1 MALLVSRSAGAIR
14 GENFG
19 RVNEEHFFVFEMMAR
34 GGPVGSLGSS
44 CA

>member
-19 RVNEEHFFVFEMMAR
+19 RVSEGLFFCSQAAHFAR
-34 GGPVGSLGSS
+34 PDPG
-44 CA
+44 

>member
-19 RVNEEHFFVFEMMAR
+19 RVSEGLFFAAK
-34 GGPVGSLGSS
+34 PLI
-44 CA
+44 